1 MTNANSAVLKS
12 FKNFLPTFVWNSPD
26 LPYHKEGENLEKS
39 QDLAVEIIITV
50 NDRVWKQL
58 IIAQMVAEAG
68 MKKRVK
74 H

>member
-50 NDRVWKQL
+50 NDRVWKQPL
-58 IIAQMVAEAG
+58 LHKWLQKLA
-68 MKKRVK
+68 
-74 H
+74 